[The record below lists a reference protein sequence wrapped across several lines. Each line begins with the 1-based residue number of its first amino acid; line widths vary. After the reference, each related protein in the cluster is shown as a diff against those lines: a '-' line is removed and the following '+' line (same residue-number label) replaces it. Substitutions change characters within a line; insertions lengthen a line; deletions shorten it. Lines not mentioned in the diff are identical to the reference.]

1 MSLSEQQ
8 GDILRRESRLR
19 TLPEQIAERLY
30 ESIVSERVQ
39 PGERLREDAL
49 ATSFNVSRGPIREAL
64 RILENDGVIQ
74 MLPNRGAYVSKLSVA
89 EVNSVFEVRILLAG
103 AMIRG
108 LVNADA
114 AVLADFE
121 KRVQKLEAL
130 AGEPGEQASTYAASS
145 VDLSLTLAESCGNPV
160 LAQFMGSLARR
171 SWRYT
176 KLSLRTIER
185 RQSSAQNWRKIYSF
199 VMKGKF
205 EEAGDIMEKLVNAT
219 RVDAVNYLSEM
230 ESS

>member
-8 GDILRRESRLR
+8 GDVLRRESRLR

-74 MLPNRGAYVSKLSVA
+74 MLPNRGAYVSKLSVE

-108 LVNADA
+108 LANASK
-114 AVLADFE
+114 AVLSDFE
-121 KRVQKLEAL
+121 KRVQKLEGL
-130 AGEPGEQASTYAASS
+130 ANEPGEQADTYAACS

-176 KLSLRTIER
+176 KLSLRTVER
-185 RQSSAQNWRKIYSF
+185 RQSSATNWRQIYNY
-199 VMKGKF
+199 VKKG
-205 EEAGDIMEKLVNAT
+205 EVQEAGEIMQRLVNAT
-219 RVDAVNYLSEM
+219 RLDAVKYLSEVGP
-230 ESS
+230 S

>member
-74 MLPNRGAYVSKLSVA
+74 ML
-89 EVNSVFEVRILLAG
+89 
-103 AMIRG
+103 
-108 LVNADA
+108 
-114 AVLADFE
+114 
-121 KRVQKLEAL
+121 
-130 AGEPGEQASTYAASS
+130 
-145 VDLSLTLAESCGNPV
+145 
-160 LAQFMGSLARR
+160 
-171 SWRYT
+171 
-176 KLSLRTIER
+176 
-185 RQSSAQNWRKIYSF
+185 
-199 VMKGKF
+199 
-205 EEAGDIMEKLVNAT
+205 GDDRFI
-219 RVDAVNYLSEM
+219 
-230 ESS
+230 